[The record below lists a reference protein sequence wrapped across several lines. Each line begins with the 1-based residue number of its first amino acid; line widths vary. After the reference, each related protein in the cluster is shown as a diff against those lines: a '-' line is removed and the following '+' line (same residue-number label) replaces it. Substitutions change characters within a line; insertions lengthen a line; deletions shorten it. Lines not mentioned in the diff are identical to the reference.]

1 MAQTQQRRN
10 QAVLRKTRKTIN
22 VNLPWLTAMS
32 SNWKKKSK
40 NTSNRSVAPPVPPT
54 GDRRPNHPRR
64 SESAVAMRR
73 RKRLAPLPD
82 EGSTCGI
89 ISTKEPATAGGRTNE
104 RMDGRWNSNLFTR
117 PWYFHLFQDS
127 PLPGDKHLGSPHI
140 VWLAICLGGIA
151 TGSCHNLQMLRHSF
165 VQAIRIHL

>member
-1 MAQTQQRRN
+1 
-10 QAVLRKTRKTIN
+10 
-22 VNLPWLTAMS
+22 MS
-32 SNWKKKSK
+32 IS
-40 NTSNRSVAPPVPPT
+40 PGLLLCHPT
-54 GDRRPNHPRR
+54 GKKRAKTLPIDLLHHQSPPLGTRRPNHPRR